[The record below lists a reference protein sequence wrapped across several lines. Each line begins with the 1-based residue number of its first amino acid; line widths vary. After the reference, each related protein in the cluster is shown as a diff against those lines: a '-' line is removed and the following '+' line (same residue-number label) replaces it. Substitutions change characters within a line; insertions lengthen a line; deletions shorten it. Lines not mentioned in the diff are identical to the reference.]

1 MILGGMTVEEL
12 SRRMSARELAEWTAL
27 FECVEPMP
35 DPTRDAALIRWTL
48 AMVNRGKGP
57 APKVEDFM
65 PRPPRAETRG
75 QTVEDMMAAFGR
87 AVE

>member
-1 MILGGMTVEEL
+1 MTLEEMQ
-12 SRRMSARELAEWTAL
+12 RRMSARELAGWTAL

-35 DPTRDAALIRWTL
+35 DPTRDAALICWTL

-65 PRPPRAETRG
+65 PKPPRATKRG

-87 AVE
+87 AAE